1 MIHVLDFEGKII
13 DYIDQD
19 DLAVYKVLH
28 KRSTETETLDIEIDN
43 ERAEHFKRRH
53 RVIIKDKTDKY
64 REFIIDRAT
73 EESGAV
79 IVEATA
85 SHLVDLKNA
94 KPLQK
99 GSFKNMGVN
108 QKVSEVLR
116 DSGWEVNNSVF
127 AGITNTTWD
136 KTIYANDLLIQIA
149 EEHKVKYEFEVVIDG
164 YEVTKRYVNIEEPV
178 HLFQGREIVYGKD
191 LESMKRSI
199 DFSEVRTALYI
210 VGPEEE
216 KKPSKVTTVV
226 DDKAQEQFGDSYH
239 YIWDIFEPSDNVT
252 ADTSVDELKRLGKQ
266 ELAKRNSAA
275 LSYEI
280 NIIDLEQEFPHEVI
294 NFGDIVRIKN
304 PDFIPSLY
312 AESEVIGIEYELISG
327 ECNYTFGNIVERKED
342 ELLKYFRDRIFYINQ
357 KLNDGLTNVNTI
369 VKDAVDNELQYF
381 EKKIFKGTEPP
392 ENPVNDILWLDTSN
406 PNVSVLRR
414 YWNGEWINSTA
425 ENANDVGAVTR
436 EQALYSELTNT
447 FVNLS
452 IQHSKLL
459 NEMHELTNSEY
470 LVDFDLKEEL
480 NNKLDDTVTVYDN
493 IKNNL
498 DSMTSETATIGKLVD
513 TQALFLSYREKL
525 QALYN
530 VVENAKLSIDERF
543 KLLQSQYTDEKF
555 NEAMEKVASSINGT
569 WNAET
574 GQLIADVPNEARL
587 TELRQQIESTYDQEL
602 NSAMATLRN
611 ETDSK
616 LVNTKNEISAT
627 VAKVD
632 EKITGLTIGG
642 RNLFQSYNSNF
653 STSIN
658 KDIVSTQSFTGRY
671 WATNLYSS
679 DFLKTVLKAGET
691 YTYSYEIEIIGL
703 SEKEVPA
710 VKRHGV
716 IFYSATNTKDN
727 FLSYV
732 ELEREVGNKYK
743 VSKTFVA
750 PEITDHRFLAYSG
763 FYSDD
768 GTIKYPTSSNLV
780 KISNLKLEKGNKATD
795 WTPAPEDTTNKIA
808 TAQAN
813 AEAAAKAYADAQD
826 ALRKT
831 EAQAY
836 ADGIVTAEE
845 ERAINDA
852 KAKLQE
858 AKTYA
863 EQQKQIAID
872 TANDNTTSALEP
884 ITVKTT
890 NNEQSIK
897 ALEEQILLTATKEE
911 VTQQLDSELAPIKT
925 DVNDQKAQLRVMSDE
940 ISSKV
945 SMNQY
950 SLDQTSIVEQLNNAE
965 TERTQLSN
973 QINDRVTITKYNSG
987 MEEKTN
993 EINTAVNNIKIGGVN
1008 MLDGTKDFTS
1018 PFITANIQKYGEVIN
1033 GELTSVDYDSVNN
1046 RLMWATFYTNIPV
1059 QPNTDYTISYDA
1071 KTKDGIAQGI
1081 AYTPITRL
1089 QDDGSTFT
1097 PQQYVA
1103 TTQTYKNTTNDF
1115 RRYSFTFNTGASKRI
1130 RLTFT
1135 SKDVNSLTNIKKV
1148 KLEIGNKATPYEQ
1161 SPNDISNAIT
1171 KARSD
1176 AEVSAK
1182 AYADAQDALRKTEV
1196 QAYADGIVDAEE
1208 QRAINDAQ
1216 QKLAEAKADAQAKAD
1231 TAESLAKQHADTQS
1245 VVAETNAKAYADG
1258 LKKQTDETLTTYDTR
1273 ITQNGQ
1279 EIIQRATKEEFNKT
1293 QGVLDKTLA
1302 QIITSHSG
1310 ISLTYDEN
1318 GHTSDIIVDPK
1329 GIALNSKLININQGD
1344 VVIENGV
1351 TSIKNL
1357 SADKIRVGFNNIS
1370 SNLNITSTGL
1380 QTVANGQV
1388 TSILDGTGHH
1398 FFENYKSVGYIGTS
1412 RLTDNVKSAGLTFS
1426 LIEDGN
1432 FVAFTYGGQAT
1443 SDSSKIAMIWSKNI
1457 EGYRNG
1463 FYYKEDIVI
1472 DKTRVLE
1479 TAYIRPFGHEPK
1491 YRLFMDASIWNK
1503 REGVSVHYNN
1513 QNGASIHFSNN
1524 GVSILAQSSSGGLK
1538 GVEVTG
1544 DTVVSQTILD
1554 RTYSSASNMY
1564 ITSYGTVGRS
1574 TSASKYKLS
1583 QEKQF
1588 NDTQEQYNHSKNILK
1603 LDIKTW
1609 YDRFESETYAKEIEE
1624 DKRIVDEDF
1633 KLKRYAGL
1641 IAEDVKSVGLDEFV
1655 SYGKGNEIE
1664 GIEYDRLW
1672 IHLIPVIKQQQEEIE
1687 KLKKEIG
1694 ELTNGK

>member
-108 QKVSEVLR
+108 QKVSEILR

-149 EEHKVKYEFEVVIDG
+149 EEHKVNYEFEVVIDG

-216 KKPSKVTTVV
+216 KKPSKVTTVI

-280 NIIDLEQEFPHEVI
+280 NIVDLEQEFPHEVI

-304 PDFIPSLY
+304 PDFVPSLY

-480 NNKLDDTVTVYDN
+480 NNKLDDTITVYDN

-555 NEAMEKVASSINGT
+555 NEAMKRV
-569 WNAET
+569 AET
-574 GQLIADVPNEARL
+574 FGIKQDESGRFIGPPETIAEMVDALR
-587 TELRQQIESTYDQEL
+587 TETKEEMSTLLKRAEY
-602 NSAMATLRN
+602 
-611 ETDSK
+611 ETDKNGIVERLNASDSERK
-616 LVNTKNEISAT
+616 QLSNEINDRVT
-627 VAKVD
+627 ITEYNTGME
-632 EKITGLTIGG
+632 EKTNEINTAVNNIKIGG
-642 RNLFQSYNSNF
+642 VNLFQSYDSVTHGNNVHP
-653 STSIN
+653 SIT
-658 KDIVSTQSFTGRY
+658 STQSFRGKY
-671 WATNLYSS
+671 WATTLYTA
-679 DFLKTVLKAGET
+679 DYLKKVLVPGEE

-710 VKRHGV
+710 VKRHGI

-727 FLSYV
+727 ILSYV

-750 PEITDHRFLAYSG
+750 PEITDHRFVAYSG

-768 GTIKYPTSSNLV
+768 GTIQYPVSSNLV
-780 KISNLKLEKGNKATD
+780 EIRNLKLEEGNKATD
-795 WTPAPEDTTNKIA
+795 YTEAPEDTTNKIA

-826 ALRKT
+826 ELKQ
-831 EAQAY
+831 EEVKAY
-836 ADGIVTAEE
+836 ADGIV
-845 ERAINDA
+845 
-852 KAKLQE
+852 
-858 AKTYA
+858 
-863 EQQKQIAID
+863 
-872 TANDNTTSALEP
+872 
-884 ITVKTT
+884 
-890 NNEQSIK
+890 
-897 ALEEQILLTATKEE
+897 
-911 VTQQLDSELAPIKT
+911 SE
-925 DVNDQKAQLRVMSDE
+925 
-940 ISSKV
+940 
-945 SMNQY
+945 
-950 SLDQTSIVEQLNNAE
+950 
-965 TERTQLSN
+965 
-973 QINDRVTITKYNSG
+973 
-987 MEEKTN
+987 
-993 EINTAVNNIKIGGVN
+993 
-1008 MLDGTKDFTS
+1008 
-1018 PFITANIQKYGEVIN
+1018 
-1033 GELTSVDYDSVNN
+1033 
-1046 RLMWATFYTNIPV
+1046 
-1059 QPNTDYTISYDA
+1059 
-1071 KTKDGIAQGI
+1071 
-1081 AYTPITRL
+1081 
-1089 QDDGSTFT
+1089 
-1097 PQQYVA
+1097 
-1103 TTQTYKNTTNDF
+1103 
-1115 RRYSFTFNTGASKRI
+1115 
-1130 RLTFT
+1130 
-1135 SKDVNSLTNIKKV
+1135 
-1148 KLEIGNKATPYEQ
+1148 
-1161 SPNDISNAIT
+1161 
-1171 KARSD
+1171 
-1176 AEVSAK
+1176 
-1182 AYADAQDALRKTEV
+1182 
-1196 QAYADGIVDAEE
+1196 EE
-1208 QRAINDAQ
+1208 QRAIAEAQ
-1216 QKLAEAKADAQAKAD
+1216 QKLEEAKADAQEKAN

-1258 LKKQTDETLTTYDTR
+1258 LKKQTDQTLTTYDTR

-1279 EIIQRATKEEFNKT
+1279 EISQRATKEEFNASR
-1293 QGVLDKTLA
+1293 KTL
-1302 QIITSHSG
+1302 SHV
-1310 ISLTYDEN
+1310 ISELTNSTMNGLTYTYDEN
-1318 GHTSDIIVDPK
+1318 GAIQSFNVGPNGVVIDS
-1329 GIALNSKLININQGD
+1329 SKININKGD
-1344 VVIENGV
+1344 VIIENGV

-1357 SADKIRVGFNNIS
+1357 SADKIRVGFNGIS
-1370 SNLNITSTGL
+1370 SNLNMTSTGL
-1380 QTVANGQV
+1380 QTVQNGMV

-1398 FFENYKSVGYIGTS
+1398 FFNNYKSVGYIGTS
-1412 RLTDNVKSAGLTFS
+1412 RLTDNVQSAGLTFS

-1432 FVAFTYGGQAT
+1432 FVAFTYGEQAT
-1443 SDSSKIAMIWSKNI
+1443 SDASKIAMIWSKNI

-1472 DKTRVLE
+1472 DKSRVLE
-1479 TAYIRPFGHEPK
+1479 TSYIRPFGNEPK
-1491 YRLFMDASIWNK
+1491 YRLFMGASILNK
-1503 REGVSVHYNN
+1503 REGVSIHYNN
-1513 QNGASIHFSNN
+1513 QNGASVHFSNDAIAIM
-1524 GVSILAQSSSGGLK
+1524 GTSSSGGLK
-1538 GVEVTG
+1538 GIEVTG
-1544 DTVVSQTILD
+1544 DTVVSQAIFD

-1633 KLKRYAGL
+1633 KLKRYVGL

-1655 SYGKGNEIE
+1655 SYGKDNEIE

-1672 IHLIPVIKQQQEEIE
+1672 IHLIPVIRQQQEEIE
-1687 KLKKEIG
+1687 NLKKEIG